1 MYKSAS
7 RNMQRRTDVGSK
19 PRRGRRKKP
28 LNPGYH
34 GSPPNYSDSAYLDRV
49 LEKEGKRR
57 LREAP
62 VAAAPVPGERAADQ
76 ERLRA
81 IRMRQAREEE
91 RRKKR
96 IQSQK
101 KPLKTRQKKRRR

>member
-7 RNMQRRTDVGSK
+7 RNRQRRTDLGSK
-19 PRRGRRKKP
+19 PRRGMRKKS

-34 GSPPNYSDSAYLDRV
+34 ASPAKNSDRAYLDKV
-49 LEKEGKRR
+49 LEKEGERR

-62 VAAAPVPGERAADQ
+62 VAAAPVRGERAADE

-81 IRMRQAREEE
+81 IRMHQTQEEE
-91 RRKKR
+91 RRTAR
-96 IQSQK
+96 MRGQK
-101 KPLKTRQKKRRR
+101 KKRR